1 MGLKVGEDN
10 TLFDQDD
17 EVVQDVGS
25 VRMLLLKS
33 D

>member
-10 TLFDQDD
+10 TFFDQDD

-25 VRMLLLKS
+25 VRMLLFGS